1 MPKRSRS
8 DQLDLAVQAILARPA
23 TGTPA
28 PDHDFDPSI
37 VPLLRVARELRDLP
51 RPNFK
56 AGLKSELER
65 KASMASQ
72 AAQAHVRQTAT
83 ARLRIKNAPAAIE
96 FYKNAFGAREIMRFA
111 AGGQVAHAEI

>member
-8 DQLDLAVQAILARPA
+8 DQLDLAVQAMLARPA

-37 VPLLRVARELRDLP
+37 VPLLRLARGLRDLP

-56 AGLKSELER
+56 TRLKSELER
-65 KASMASQ
+65 KASMARS
-72 AAQAHVRQTAT
+72 
-83 ARLRIKNAPAAIE
+83 LSE
-96 FYKNAFGAREIMRFA
+96 
-111 AGGQVAHAEI
+111 